1 MNELV
6 KKILKVSLVLGAI
19 SSISAGVIGLANA
32 VTAPRIK
39 ENAMK
44 KELSSLP
51 HIFGGTSDDYKEVT
65 YDNKSVAEK
74 YELIYTLKQW
84 KYEGSSEYKG
94 SYIFKSYGKNSY
106 GTVTLLVGITS
117 ETKLYTIYLIEDTE
131 SYKNVLEPKYV
142 DVYNNSDDKEQSLE
156 NVKCGATY
164 GASLIRDMVKEA
176 LSVAKGEAKEK
187 SLVSLKG
194 GEQYE

>member
-1 MNELV
+1 MNELI

-32 VTAPRIK
+32 VTAPKIK
-39 ENAMK
+39 ENAKK

-51 HIFGGTSDDYKEVT
+51 QIFGGTSDDYEEVT
-65 YDNKSVAEK
+65 YDGNSLTDK
-74 YELIYTLKQW
+74 YELTYTLKQW
-84 KYEGSSEYKG
+84 KYEGNSEYKG

-117 ETKLYTIYLIEDTE
+117 EVKLYNIYLIEDTE
-131 SYKNVLEPKYV
+131 SYKSVLEPNYV
-142 DVYNNSDDKEQSLE
+142 DAYNNSNNKEESLE

-164 GASLIRDMVKEA
+164 GATMIRDMVKEA
-176 LSVAKGEAKEK
+176 LSIVKGEAKEK
-187 SLVSLKG
+187 SALAVKG
-194 GEQYE
+194 GN

>member
-142 DVYNNSDDKEQSLE
+142 DAYNNSDDKEQSLE